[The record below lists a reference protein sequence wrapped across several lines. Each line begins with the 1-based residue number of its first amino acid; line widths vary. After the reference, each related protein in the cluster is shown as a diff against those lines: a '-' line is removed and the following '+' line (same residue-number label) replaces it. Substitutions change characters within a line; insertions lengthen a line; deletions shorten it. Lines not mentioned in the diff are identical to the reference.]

1 MSLVVQWLRLCAS
14 NAGGTGSIPGH
25 GTKTPPPPKKKRF
38 PGWALIPYDWC
49 PFKKRYLD
57 REERQCA
64 GREETAIQEPR
75 RGAWNRFFPLSLEGT
90 NLLTL

>member
-25 GTKTPPPPKKKRF
+25 GTKTPPPPQKKKRF

-49 PFKKRYLD
+49 PFKKRVSGQRGKTMCWQGGD
-57 REERQCA
+57 SRSRAKERGLEQMLPSLV
-64 GREETAIQEPR
+64 GR
-75 RGAWNRFFPLSLEGT
+75 N
-90 NLLTL
+90 